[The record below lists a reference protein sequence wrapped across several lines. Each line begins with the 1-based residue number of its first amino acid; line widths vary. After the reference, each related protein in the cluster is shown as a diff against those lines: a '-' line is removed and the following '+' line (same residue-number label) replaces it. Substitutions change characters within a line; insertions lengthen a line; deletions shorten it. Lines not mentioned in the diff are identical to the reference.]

1 MHTQPAS
8 FTRMGKLHLNVTQ
21 LSKDKHKRWIGG
33 AIRNS
38 EVHSKIL
45 NSHGERAIV
54 EKVAL
59 NKMKLNL

>member
-1 MHTQPAS
+1 
-8 FTRMGKLHLNVTQ
+8 MGKLHLNVTQ

-33 AIRNS
+33 AVRNS